1 MTTANKL
8 TILRVLMIPIMIIF
22 LYIKPLD
29 ELIGFLGLTI
39 NQFVFALLFVLASL
53 TDLLD
58 GYVARK
64 YNQITTFGKFLDPIA
79 DKVLVLVA
87 LLYLMIL
94 SPSRVPIWAVMIVIM
109 REFMVT
115 GIRLLAV
122 DKGSV
127 IAASPYGKFKTASTM
142 IALVIMLFN
151 DFGLTPWIG
160 NVIFY
165 IAILFTL
172 ISGIDYLIKN
182 KKVVFESI

>member
-8 TILRVLMIPIMIIF
+8 TILRVLMIPMMIIF

-29 ELIGFLGLTI
+29 KSIGFLSLSI
-39 NQFVFALLFVLASL
+39 NQFIFAILFILAAL
-53 TDLLD
+53 TDMLD

-79 DKVLVLVA
+79 DKVLVLA
-87 LLYLMIL
+87 AMLYLMIL
-94 SPSRVPIWAVMIVIM
+94 DPSRVPIWAVMIVIM

-142 IALVIMLFN
+142 VALVILLFN

-160 NVIFY
+160 NVVFY
-165 IAILFTL
+165 IAILFTI
-172 ISGIDYLIKN
+172 ISGIDYLLKN
-182 KKVVFESI
+182 KHIVFESI

>member
-94 SPSRVPIWAVMIVIM
+94 NPSRVPIWAVMIVID
-109 REFMVT
+109 RKST
-115 GIRLLAV
+115 RLNSSHV
-122 DKGSV
+122 R
-127 IAASPYGKFKTASTM
+127 I
-142 IALVIMLFN
+142 
-151 DFGLTPWIG
+151 
-160 NVIFY
+160 
-165 IAILFTL
+165 
-172 ISGIDYLIKN
+172 
-182 KKVVFESI
+182 

>member
-39 NQFVFALLFVLASL
+39 NQFIFALLFVTSL

-94 SPSRVPIWAVMIVIM
+94 DPSRVPIWAVMIVIM
-109 REFMVT
+109 RV
-115 GIRLLAV
+115 
-122 DKGSV
+122 
-127 IAASPYGKFKTASTM
+127 YG
-142 IALVIMLFN
+142 
-151 DFGLTPWIG
+151 
-160 NVIFY
+160 Y
-165 IAILFTL
+165 RH
-172 ISGIDYLIKN
+172 
-182 KKVVFESI
+182 